1 MGVRLNQENVAEYLK
16 SQCRWPIAEQVKG
29 VYDNVPVGPVRC
41 YCRKG
46 RNLFCGVTV
55 WYKEQLYWVAVI
67 VRDDGKISV
76 RYLKPVERLEE
87 WDWIN

>member
-1 MGVRLNQENVAEYLK
+1 
-16 SQCRWPIAEQVKG
+16 
-29 VYDNVPVGPVRC
+29 
-41 YCRKG
+41 
-46 RNLFCGVTV
+46 
-55 WYKEQLYWVAVI
+55 LYWVAVI